1 MCMNVCVF
9 GASSTEIDMSYIT
22 ATEEL
27 GEALAAHD
35 HTLVYGAGGSG
46 LMGAVARG
54 MTRGGGYVIGVVPSF
69 FKVDGI
75 LYEHCDE
82 IVYTDTMRERK
93 QIMDE
98 RSNAVVVTPGGI
110 GTYEEF
116 FEIYTLK
123 QLGKHNKP
131 IVIFNING
139 YYDELLKLLEHTV
152 QEKFMQGSC
161 LRLYTVATTPNQV
174 IEQLNVFTE
183 SVSVEDT
190 KYV

>member
-1 MCMNVCVF
+1 MNVCVF
-9 GASSTEIDMSYIT
+9 GASSTEIDGSYIT
-22 ATEEL
+22 ATEAL
-27 GEALAAHD
+27 GEALAARGHA
-35 HTLVYGAGGSG
+35 LVYGAGGSG

-54 MTRGGGYVIGVVPSF
+54 MTRGGGRVIGVVPSF

-75 LYEHCDE
+75 LYDRCDE
-82 IVYTDTMRERK
+82 IVYTDTMRQRK

-98 RSNAVVVTPGGI
+98 RSDAVVVAPGGI

-123 QLGKHNKP
+123 QLGKHHKP

-139 YYDELLKLLEHTV
+139 YYDSLLELLAHTV
-152 QEKFMQGSC
+152 EEKFMQPAC
-161 LRLYTVATTPNQV
+161 LGLYTVATTPEQV
-174 IEQLNVFTE
+174 LEQLKAPSATACIE
-183 SVSVEDT
+183 ET

>member
-1 MCMNVCVF
+1 MNVCVF
-9 GASSTEIDMSYIT
+9 GASSTEIDQSYIS
-22 ATEEL
+22 ATETL
-27 GEALAAHD
+27 GEALAARN
-35 HTLVYGAGGSG
+35 HTLIYGAGGSG

-54 MTRGGGYVIGVVPSF
+54 MTRGGGSVIGVVPSF

-82 IVYTDTMRERK
+82 IVYTDTMRQRK

-98 RSNAVVVTPGGI
+98 RSDAVVVAPGGI

-139 YYDELLKLLEHTV
+139 YYDSLLELLKHTV
-152 QEKFMQGSC
+152 QEKFMQASC
-161 LRLYTVATTPNQV
+161 LELYTVATNPEQV
-174 IEQLNVFTE
+174 IEQLSVFSDTACIE
-183 SVSVEDT
+183 NT
-190 KYV
+190 KYI

>member
-152 QEKFMQGSC
+152 QEKFMQESC